1 MCLYASGEASGLSI
15 RRGGFDS
22 HQARHLLKQKMN
34 KQICFCENRFGC
46 YLTTLAGNENYPR
59 FKVAPGIMFQQM
71 EHNLFLILRSL
82 CLYGD

>member
-1 MCLYASGEASGLSI
+1 
-15 RRGGFDS
+15 
-22 HQARHLLKQKMN
+22 MN

-46 YLTTLAGNENYPR
+46 YLSALADNENYPR